1 MGSFIE
7 EGTGAFAEYS
17 RIPARLAIH
26 IPDSMSMN
34 EAATIPLAALTAAN
48 GLYQKLHI
56 SEPPAA
62 SSDTPILVWGGSCT
76 SSQVFFN
83 I

>member
-7 EGTGAFAEYS
+7 EGTGAFAEYC

-48 GLYQKLHI
+48 GLYQKLRLP
-56 SEPPAA
+56 EPSSA
-62 SSDTPILVWGGSCT
+62 SSDTPILVWGGSCI
-76 SSQVFFN
+76 SS
-83 I
+83 